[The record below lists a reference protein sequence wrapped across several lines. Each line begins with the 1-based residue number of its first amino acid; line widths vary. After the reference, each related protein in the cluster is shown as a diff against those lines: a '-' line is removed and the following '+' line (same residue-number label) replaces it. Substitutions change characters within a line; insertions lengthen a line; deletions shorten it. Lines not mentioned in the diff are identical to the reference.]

1 MLSLWLLRRVVLRF
15 VESSLWWPWCL
26 LLAGTIWLKIAMI
39 LPFLKNGSSG
49 AAMEGTYQSGLR
61 MVGLT

>member
-1 MLSLWLLRRVVLRF
+1 VVLRF